1 MNTSFEQLRL
11 REIYLSRLRWLVLGW
26 LFVWIFLPHGAEF
39 SLPFAAIALVL
50 GAVYNLVVVL
60 ALKARYRTSLSALT
74 LTVDS
79 LLITLAVFVTGGMNS
94 ELWPLF
100 FLIAVSSSMIVNV
113 TLGAELLIFIAAL
126 YFVGTIASAQDASYL
141 PVFAGRMIAV
151 GFVLLLACFLS
162 NLERKARERAEA
174 VARENE
180 SLLERVKKFN
190 EELETKVEESTAEVK
205 RRYKQMEIVYK
216 IGSELTSDIELDKVL
231 GSIIKGVQEG
241 LGYDRV
247 GIFEVEEEEEKIRGR
262 LGVDRWG
269 KPENIEHQVYQLN
282 EDGNS
287 LAMVARGEREF
298 FFTENA
304 QADLT
309 DIQKKY
315 LEKEVGQNA
324 VVPMRSKGKVIG
336 MIAVDNLISRRP
348 IDREEINLLMTFAG
362 QAAVAISNA
371 RIMGKERASLVELR
385 RMEEARQD
393 FLSKMSHE
401 VRTPLASIKESVGLI
416 LDGVMGPVAAGQ
428 EKFLKIAE
436 QNLVRM
442 VALIDELFSAV
453 RSDSSRIRLE
463 MTLLSVSQIA
473 GDVLFELA
481 PQAQKKNITLLNE
494 MPPSVSSVHA
504 DKAKVHAVILNL
516 VRNAIKYTQDGGAV
530 RVLSY
535 EDEKDVFVE
544 VCDNGIGISAED
556 QKKVFEKYYKVDNSA
571 NNLEA
576 GAGLGLAISKEL
588 VEAHGGRIKV
598 ESAGPGQGSS
608 FIFSLPK
615 G

>member
-1 MNTSFEQLRL
+1 M
-11 REIYLSRLRWLVLGW
+11 
-26 LFVWIFLPHGAEF
+26 
-39 SLPFAAIALVL
+39 PFAAIALVL

-113 TLGAELLIFIAAL
+113 TLGAELLIFISGL

-141 PVFAGRMIAV
+141 PVFAGRMVAV
-151 GFVLLLACFLS
+151 GFVLLLSCYLS
-162 NLERKARERAEA
+162 NLERKARDRAEA
-174 VARENE
+174 VACENQR
-180 SLLERVKKFN
+180 LLERVKKFN
-190 EELETKVEESTAEVK
+190 EELEVKVDQATAEVK

-231 GSIIKGVQEG
+231 GSIIRGVQEG

-247 GIFEVEEEEEKIRGR
+247 GIFEVEEEETKIRGR

-269 KPENIEHQVYQLN
+269 KPENIEHQVYDIS
-282 EDGNS
+282 EEGNS
-287 LAMVARGEREF
+287 LARVARGDIEV
-298 FFTENA
+298 FFTEDA
-304 QADLT
+304 HQDLT
-309 DIQKKY
+309 EIQKQY
-315 LEKEVGQNA
+315 LEEGVKQNA
-324 VVPMRSKGKVIG
+324 VVPMRAKGNIIG
-336 MIAVDNLISRRP
+336 MIAVDNLISKRP
-348 IDREEINLLMTFAG
+348 IDREEIHLLMTFAA
-362 QAAVAISNA
+362 QAAVALSNA
-371 RIMGKERASLVELR
+371 RMMGKERAAMAEIKK
-385 RMEEARQD
+385 MEEARQD

-416 LDGVMGPVAAGQ
+416 LDGIMGPVAAGQ
-428 EKFLKIAE
+428 EKFLRIAE

-442 VALIDELFSAV
+442 VVLIDELFSAV
-453 RSDSSRIRLE
+453 RSDINRVRLE
-463 MTLLSVSQIA
+463 MTLASVSQIA

-481 PQAQKKNITLLNE
+481 PQAQKKEISLINE

-516 VRNAIKYTQDGGAV
+516 VRNAIKYTQSGGSV

-556 QKKVFEKYYKVDNSA
+556 QNKVFDKYFKVDKSTSD
-571 NNLEA
+571 LGS
-576 GAGLGLAISKEL
+576 GAGLGLAIAKEL